1 MQCVDAD
8 TLISNLTVFEMLLY
22 TAELKLPRWM
32 SYRDKVC
39 KVATII
45 QQLALTTCQHV
56 RIGSAVQRGISGE
69 RLQRMHLGKKYLPC
83 KIACAATVAKKGTL
97 TRQSSTRQASN
108 GLYSQAGAI
117 FWISGI
123 SSSRPSLNSI
133 YYETRRE
140 SCCHGEGAAMVKEET
155 ALEARAECYEY
166 CEH

>member
-69 RLQRMHLGKKYLPC
+69 RLPSWQEVSAMQNCLC
-83 KIACAATVAKKGTL
+83 
-97 TRQSSTRQASN
+97 SN
-108 GLYSQAGAI
+108 
-117 FWISGI
+117 SG
-123 SSSRPSLNSI
+123 
-133 YYETRRE
+133 
-140 SCCHGEGAAMVKEET
+140 
-155 ALEARAECYEY
+155 
-166 CEH
+166 